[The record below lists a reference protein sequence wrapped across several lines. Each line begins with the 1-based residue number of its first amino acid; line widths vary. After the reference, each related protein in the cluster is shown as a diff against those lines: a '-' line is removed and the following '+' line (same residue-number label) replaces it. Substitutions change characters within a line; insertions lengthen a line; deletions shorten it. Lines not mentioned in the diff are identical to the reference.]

1 VIQSI
6 ATLIFGDKQGKR
18 ARRDYW
24 HGVQYWWTCSSPS
37 NSQTDDNFTD
47 RVFALD
53 NRRIQKALPE
63 GRPGDDLDP
72 PPV

>member
-1 VIQSI
+1 LSHSVTASSLVV
-6 ATLIFGDKQGKR
+6 AFERSRLDR
-18 ARRDYW
+18 LVVA
-24 HGVQYWWTCSSPS
+24 WTCSSPS
-37 NSQTDDNFTD
+37 NSHTDDNFTD

>member
-1 VIQSI
+1 LSHSVTASSI
-6 ATLIFGDKQGKR
+6 VVAFERSRLDR
-18 ARRDYW
+18 LVVA
-24 HGVQYWWTCSSPS
+24 WTCRRTS
-37 NSQTDDNFTD
+37 NSQTDDDFTD

-53 NRRIQKALPE
+53 NRRIQKGVPE